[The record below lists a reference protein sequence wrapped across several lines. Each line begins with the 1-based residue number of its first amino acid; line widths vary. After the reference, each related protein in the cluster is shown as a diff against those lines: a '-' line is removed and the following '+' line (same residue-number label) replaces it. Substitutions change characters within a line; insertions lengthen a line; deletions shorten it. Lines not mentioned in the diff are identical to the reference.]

1 MLYVDF
7 LSVIEIVLDIVNHLK
22 NDVAV
27 ERELI
32 ILLLA
37 QLVIYLFENA

>member
-27 ERELI
+27 KRELI